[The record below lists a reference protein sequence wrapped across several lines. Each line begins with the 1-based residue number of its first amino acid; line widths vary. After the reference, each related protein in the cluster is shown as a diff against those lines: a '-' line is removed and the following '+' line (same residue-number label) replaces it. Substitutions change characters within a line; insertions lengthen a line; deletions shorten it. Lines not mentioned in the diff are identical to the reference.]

1 MYSAL
6 ELIKELISKI
16 IHSAILVKLSDNS
29 IVAYNS
35 AATKLY
41 PSLVQEDFFDN
52 IQNIEK
58 TKLNKFIKSDLHKT
72 EFEKYSLTKYLISDS
87 IYLLIENKGEIELS
101 EKIQSDII
109 LNSSNDLIIISDDEG
124 IIKFISENCDMFIG
138 FTKDEVINTC
148 FYNLLLPGELERLDK
163 YAIEIVNYGKPTS
176 IDLKFK
182 HKDGRTVYLDT
193 INSILPDDDPEN
205 NKRYLSIARDITE
218 KKREENLFKA
228 RLKIHEFAKNAQ
240 IKEILQKTLDEA
252 EKLTNSNIG
261 FYHFV
266 DEESGMLELQQWS
279 TNTLKTFCKL
289 TGHEHLYQISQAGIW
304 TDCLRTR
311 QVIVHNDYQ
320 SLLNK
325 KGYPEGHAHV
335 IRELVVP
342 VVRKEKIVAIL
353 GIGNKENF
361 YDEHDVEITQK
372 LADMAWD
379 IAELKIKELEL
390 DSQKKKLQAVFNN
403 APIGM
408 ALVKNRIIID
418 INDVLCE
425 LLKIKK
431 EDAINK
437 GTEIFYKNNEVYN
450 NIGEL
455 LKNLVSEKKI
465 IVETKIIDLLKNE
478 FDVIMQVSNLDGN
491 NFEDGVIVSVVDITD
506 RKAIENKFR
515 SNVIELKQKSLNLE
529 NLLKDKNDLIQ
540 MLAISESK
548 LKRVNEEK
556 DKFFSVI
563 AHDLRSPFQGLLGLS
578 QILFE
583 NYNDLTTE
591 EVVKFSGQLS
601 DSAKTLYS
609 LLENLL
615 QWSRIKRGMIL
626 PAFTALPLIHIVNEC
641 ASLLKSNME
650 IKKQE
655 IEINILESIYVNV
668 DFVMFNSIMRNLLT
682 NAIKF
687 SYLGGKIKIAAKETE
702 ENTVQ
707 ISVSDSGIGINE
719 DDLNNLF
726 KIDKKVSQKGTMNE
740 PSTGLGL
747 ILCKEYIEIMGGKIW
762 ATSSKKDGTTFN
774 IIVKSIKPE

>member
-52 IQNIEK
+52 IQTIEK

-304 TDCLRTR
+304 TDCLKTR

-320 SLLNK
+320 SLTNK

-342 VVRKEKIVAIL
+342 VIRKEKIVAIL

-361 YDEHDVEITQK
+361 YNELDVEITQK

-379 IAELKIKELEL
+379 IAELKLKELEL
-390 DSQKKKLQAVFNN
+390 DSQKKRFQAVFNN

-408 ALVKNRIIID
+408 ALVKNRIIVD
-418 INDVLCE
+418 MNDVLCE
-425 LLKIKK
+425 LLKTKK
-431 EDAINK
+431 EDAVNK
-437 GTEIFYKNNEVYN
+437 GTEIFYKNSEVYN

-455 LKNLVSEKKI
+455 LKNLISEKKV
-465 IVETKIIDLLKNE
+465 IVETKIIDTLKNE
-478 FDVIMQVSNLDGN
+478 LDVIMQIGNLDGN
-491 NFEDGVIVSVVDITD
+491 NLEDGVIVSLVDITD

-687 SYLGGKIKIAAKETE
+687 SYLGGKIKVAAKETE

-707 ISVSDSGIGINE
+707 ISVSDSGVGINE

-774 IIVKSIKPE
+774 IIVKSIKTV

>member
-16 IHSAILVKLSDNS
+16 IHSAILVKMSDNS

-205 NKRYLSIARDITE
+205 NKKYLSIARDITE

-304 TDCLRTR
+304 TDCLKTR

-320 SLLNK
+320 SLTNK

-342 VVRKEKIVAIL
+342 VIRKEKIVAIL

-361 YDEHDVEITQK
+361 YNELDVEITQK

-379 IAELKIKELEL
+379 IAELKLKELEL
-390 DSQKKKLQAVFNN
+390 DSQKKKFQAVFNN

-408 ALVKNRIIID
+408 ALVKNRIIVD
-418 INDVLCE
+418 MNDVLCE
-425 LLKIKK
+425 LLKTKK
-431 EDAINK
+431 EDAVNK
-437 GTEIFYKNNEVYN
+437 GTEIFYKNSEVYN

-455 LKNLVSEKKI
+455 LKNLISEKKV
-465 IVETKIIDLLKNE
+465 IVETKIIDTLKNE
-478 FDVIMQVSNLDGN
+478 LDVIMQIGNLDGN
-491 NFEDGVIVSVVDITD
+491 NLEDGVIVSLVDITD

-687 SYLGGKIKIAAKETE
+687 SYLGGKIKVAAKETE

-707 ISVSDSGIGINE
+707 ISVSDSGVGINE

-774 IIVKSIKPE
+774 IIVKSIKTV

>member
-304 TDCLRTR
+304 TDCLKTR

-320 SLLNK
+320 SLTNK

-342 VVRKEKIVAIL
+342 VIRKEKIVAIL

-361 YDEHDVEITQK
+361 YNELDVEITQK

-379 IAELKIKELEL
+379 IAELKLKELEL
-390 DSQKKKLQAVFNN
+390 DSQKKKFQAVFNN

-408 ALVKNRIIID
+408 ALVKNRII
-418 INDVLCE
+418 
-425 LLKIKK
+425 
-431 EDAINK
+431 
-437 GTEIFYKNNEVYN
+437 
-450 NIGEL
+450 
-455 LKNLVSEKKI
+455 
-465 IVETKIIDLLKNE
+465 
-478 FDVIMQVSNLDGN
+478 
-491 NFEDGVIVSVVDITD
+491 VD
-506 RKAIENKFR
+506 
-515 SNVIELKQKSLNLE
+515 
-529 NLLKDKNDLIQ
+529 
-540 MLAISESK
+540 
-548 LKRVNEEK
+548 
-556 DKFFSVI
+556 
-563 AHDLRSPFQGLLGLS
+563 
-578 QILFE
+578 
-583 NYNDLTTE
+583 
-591 EVVKFSGQLS
+591 
-601 DSAKTLYS
+601 
-609 LLENLL
+609 
-615 QWSRIKRGMIL
+615 
-626 PAFTALPLIHIVNEC
+626 
-641 ASLLKSNME
+641 
-650 IKKQE
+650 
-655 IEINILESIYVNV
+655 
-668 DFVMFNSIMRNLLT
+668 
-682 NAIKF
+682 
-687 SYLGGKIKIAAKETE
+687 
-702 ENTVQ
+702 
-707 ISVSDSGIGINE
+707 
-719 DDLNNLF
+719 
-726 KIDKKVSQKGTMNE
+726 
-740 PSTGLGL
+740 
-747 ILCKEYIEIMGGKIW
+747 
-762 ATSSKKDGTTFN
+762 
-774 IIVKSIKPE
+774 